1 MLILIAAALIA
12 TAQPVSNPMPAAPAA
27 AVSAPTSRR
36 DEIVCKTVIW
46 SGGGAPQRACVTRAQ
61 WEERSAQDQ
70 QNLARFQLRSYSAA
84 R

>member
-1 MLILIAAALIA
+1 MLILIAAALTA

-36 DEIVCKTVIW
+36 DEIVCKTVMWQGI
-46 SGGGAPQRACVTRAQ
+46 GAAQRACVTRAQ
-61 WEERSAQDQ
+61 WEERSAQEQ